1 MRESLSAFSL
11 LYADF
16 LFIILPVNLICVRA
30 GLCVP
35 CSSSY
40 STDLPTQPPAP
51 PLPTQ
56 HCSWL
61 TANGTCMEVLSI
73 NAHLKRGNGQEWM
86 KREGWESHCW
96 GLLVLVQALSLID
109 VESAKLAFDA
119 QFPNKSKWSNFKKMI
134 CKKKKDDLSEDISR
148 TADVWA
154 FDYESCVRDGKSWLG
169 WHEKDSAAKL
179 DKFTEWMKSSEHKWQ
194 QKGLGWSRTVP
205 LGVIR
210 ITFGKRQHLQVCWL
224 VASFRLLMGAFR
236 GWTSGGPGWGLP
248 EMGSSQRS
256 RQQMACIW

>member
-40 STDLPTQPPAP
+40 STDLPTQPPAT

-86 KREGWESHCW
+86 KREG
-96 GLLVLVQALSLID
+96 
-109 VESAKLAFDA
+109 
-119 QFPNKSKWSNFKKMI
+119 
-134 CKKKKDDLSEDISR
+134 
-148 TADVWA
+148 
-154 FDYESCVRDGKSWLG
+154 
-169 WHEKDSAAKL
+169 
-179 DKFTEWMKSSEHKWQ
+179 
-194 QKGLGWSRTVP
+194 
-205 LGVIR
+205 
-210 ITFGKRQHLQVCWL
+210 
-224 VASFRLLMGAFR
+224 
-236 GWTSGGPGWGLP
+236 
-248 EMGSSQRS
+248 
-256 RQQMACIW
+256 